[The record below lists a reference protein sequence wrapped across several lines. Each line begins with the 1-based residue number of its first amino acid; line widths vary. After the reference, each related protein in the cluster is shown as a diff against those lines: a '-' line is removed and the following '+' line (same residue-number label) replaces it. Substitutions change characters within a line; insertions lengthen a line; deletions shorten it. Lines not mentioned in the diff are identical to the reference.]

1 MCIAALALGVHP
13 DFPFIC
19 VANRDE
25 FHNRPTAPLQAW
37 PAPVGFVLAGKD
49 LQSGGS
55 WLGLGSQGE
64 FALLTNVR
72 NAALNL
78 PATAPSRGELVFN
91 AIEDG
96 QGPTEE
102 TALKYAGFNL
112 VHGNLNT
119 LTLSCTSNQGLK
131 LNNGVPF
138 SVLLEPGIYSVSN
151 GHLGAPWPK
160 TRLLETGLRHQLECL
175 NDEFTIAN
183 PNEDYQSSDIID
195 LDKKLPERGL
205 IFYAKSKSTLVL
217 YYSISIGPGITSKIL
232 FIEYNAEKIIDFW
245 CGNSMGR
252 ADVKDLEGINIIINR
267 EKKLPYP
274 LGLQNGMI
282 VF

>member
-1 MCIAALALGVHP
+1 MKKI
-13 DFPFIC
+13 FII
-19 VANRDE
+19 
-25 FHNRPTAPLQAW
+25 
-37 PAPVGFVLAGKD
+37 
-49 LQSGGS
+49 
-55 WLGLGSQGE
+55 
-64 FALLTNVR
+64 LLI
-72 NAALNL
+72 LN
-78 PATAPSRGELVFN
+78 
-91 AIEDG
+91 
-96 QGPTEE
+96 
-102 TALKYAGFNL
+102 
-112 VHGNLNT
+112 
-119 LTLSCTSNQGLK
+119 
-131 LNNGVPF
+131 
-138 SVLLEPGIYSVSN
+138 SVLLFGQKDCGFKIDEEKILKNENLDFFLNKLKKEKFDITNRKEDIPMHVF
-151 GHLGAPWPK
+151 K
-160 TRLLETGLRHQLECL
+160 QLECL

-232 FIEYNAEKIIDFW
+232 FIEYNAEKITDFW

>member
-1 MCIAALALGVHP
+1 MLLGQKDCGFKIDKEKILKNENL
-13 DFPFIC
+13 DFFLNKLKNEKFDIT
-19 VANRDE
+19 NRKEDIPK
-25 FHNRPTAPLQAW
+25 H
-37 PAPVGFVLAGKD
+37 
-49 LQSGGS
+49 
-55 WLGLGSQGE
+55 
-64 FALLTNVR
+64 
-72 NAALNL
+72 
-78 PATAPSRGELVFN
+78 VF
-91 AIEDG
+91 
-96 QGPTEE
+96 
-102 TALKYAGFNL
+102 K
-112 VHGNLNT
+112 
-119 LTLSCTSNQGLK
+119 
-131 LNNGVPF
+131 
-138 SVLLEPGIYSVSN
+138 
-151 GHLGAPWPK
+151 
-160 TRLLETGLRHQLECL
+160 QLECL

-267 EKKLPYP
+267 EKKLQYP